1 MLVSSL
7 TVNNSLISHTHT
19 LSLFAGG
26 KDTPLD
32 DSPFEEEQMKQLSAM
47 PSSHV
52 PDRQLPVSSSSSLVH
67 DRHPS
72 VPTPDRQP
80 PIPAHAPVPDRQPL
94 MPAHTTTLDPQP
106 ALEDVHAHIKTIT
119 GCIQELLKA
128 AQSQRQN
135 E

>member
-1 MLVSSL
+1 MLASSL
-7 TVNNSLISHTHT
+7 TVSSEVSSLS

-32 DSPFEEEQMKQLSAM
+32 DSPFEEEQLKQLSTI
-47 PSSHV
+47 PTSHV
-52 PDRQLPVSSSSSLVH
+52 PDRQLPGSSTSLAH
-67 DRHPS
+67 ERHPS

-80 PIPAHAPVPDRQPL
+80 SIPTHTPVLDRQPL
-94 MPAHTTTLDPQP
+94 VPAHTASLDRQP